1 MQLTK
6 MRIEKR
12 DISVIALSALVG
24 FLLVVF
30 ALASRDLATGIFV
43 GLVAGMPCGAGG
55 GALACMFR
63 RSLEKK

>member
-12 DISVIALSALVG
+12 DIPMIALGAFVG
-24 FLLVVF
+24 FLLVVI
-30 ALASRDLATGIFV
+30 ALASKDWATGIFV
-43 GLVAGMPCGAGG
+43 GLVAGAPCGAGG

-63 RSLEKK
+63 KGLEKK